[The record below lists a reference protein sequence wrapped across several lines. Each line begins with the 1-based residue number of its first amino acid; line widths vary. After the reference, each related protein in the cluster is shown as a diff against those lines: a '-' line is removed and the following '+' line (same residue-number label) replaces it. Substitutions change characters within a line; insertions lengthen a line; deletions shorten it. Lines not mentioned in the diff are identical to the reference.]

1 MSIAE
6 SFAVP
11 LRASALPLDLL
22 LAEPQSSLT
31 HTHSDCDN
39 RSIVGTMAE
48 RVGL

>member
-6 SFAVP
+6 SFAAP
-11 LRASALPLDLL
+11 LQASVLPLDLL

-31 HTHSDCDN
+31 RAHSDCDN